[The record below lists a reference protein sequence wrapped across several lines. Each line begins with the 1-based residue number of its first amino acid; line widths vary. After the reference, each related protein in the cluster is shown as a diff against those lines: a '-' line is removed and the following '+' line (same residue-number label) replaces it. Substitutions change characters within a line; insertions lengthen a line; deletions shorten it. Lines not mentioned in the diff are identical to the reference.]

1 MRYDSIEKFNPPP
14 PQRTMNMRKHTLL
27 LFLLLMAMP
36 VLAENRSFRQA
47 REIAERHAA
56 KNGAH
61 IGQQSVKRAKVLN
74 KQQSTTSSRGYYVF
88 PHDGN
93 CGYTIVSGDDRMPEI
108 VGYSTTDTYSEE
120 NMPDGM
126 KHLMQAYEAMATAL
140 ANGDAKVERCLAE
153 KEALAADSTYRQPRV
168 EPLLADIAWGQTEP
182 YNNLCPMY
190 DGQRRTVTGCV
201 ATAMAQLMMYYKYP
215 QTLKSDIPAYQ
226 TSSYQLDM
234 PSVSAGERYDWDNML
249 PQYSGSAY
257 TAAQANAVA
266 KLMYHCGLS
275 AKADYGPSTGTNC
288 TPDVLVKYWGYD
300 PDVIKQLYRENFSLR
315 RWTYILDAELRASR
329 PVLYGGVSTTSGGHA
344 FLCDGTDGDGLY
356 HINWGWNGWSNGY
369 FDITILNSDYSGTES
384 TTAPADGFNYSCDMI
399 VGIMPDN
406 GVADAPLIE
415 TPLLKA
421 RENEGVGCELLTT
434 ERADTS
440 GSFRLSIAAE
450 FVNEEKTAFDGYAG
464 VGLKDESG
472 IYLPLSTSK
481 IYLEGMMEDGSCYIE
496 PLTFEID
503 YSFPKGRTRIYQIY
517 STDGNTWQQCG
528 NYGKLCYN
536 FYGKLFYEFDA
547 TDTTLRMAEDTLSAS
562 LASVDEFVEGYD
574 ASFNLTTSTT
584 ACSEQMVMLYVYG
597 SQTPDKPSEYAQ
609 SLYVNIPAKGHVTRR
624 FALRPPSAGDLYVW
638 VCDKDGRE
646 LVSAQKF
653 EVAESQAPIL
663 TLASKHVNTTAG
675 DLETENAYLWGYR
688 TAVPRV
694 NADKA
699 VLTYNVRNDGGLCYA
714 NARLTSAAFNS
725 STPDGV
731 YSSQSKRVKLSG
743 NGAVTTLT
751 FTLPLAD
758 YEDMRS
764 LRCYLT
770 LYNSSVSAEIM
781 DLDVSEIPEVKY
793 YMVDNPNRY
802 WIQRG
807 SALLF
812 YIAGAPVGVHHIQA
826 SGNSLTVQGGHGC
839 MVLMSEMPRKV
850 GIYNLQGQCVKYV
863 AVEAGQQQNISLPSG
878 IYVVE
883 GKKVIVY

>member
-1 MRYDSIEKFNPPP
+1 
-14 PQRTMNMRKHTLL
+14 MNMRKHTLL

-61 IGQQSVKRAKVLN
+61 IGLQSVKRAKVLN

-168 EPLLADIAWGQTEP
+168 APLLADVVWGQTEP

-190 DGQRRTVTGCV
+190 DDQRRTVTGCV

-226 TSSYQLDM
+226 TKSYQLDM

-257 TAAQANAVA
+257 TAEQANAVA

-275 AKADYGPSTGTNC
+275 FEADYGPSSTSAWCRPN
-288 TPDVLVKYWGYD
+288 VLVKYWGYD
-300 PDVIKQLYRENFSLR
+300 PDVIRPLYRERFSLR
-315 RWTYILDAELRASR
+315 EWTAILDAELRASR
-329 PVLYGGVSTTSGGHA
+329 PVYYTGCSTTSASHA
-344 FLCDGTDGDGLY
+344 FLCDGADGNGLY
-356 HINWGWNGWSNGY
+356 HINWGWSGWSNGY
-369 FDITILNSDYSGTES
+369 FDITILNSDYSGAES
-384 TTAPADGFNYSCDMI
+384 ATAPADGFNYTCSMI

-406 GVADAPLIE
+406 GVADAPLIV
-415 TPLLKA
+415 TPLLTADK
-421 RENEGVGCELLTT
+421 NEWVGCDLLTT
-434 ERADTS
+434 ERADAN

-450 FVNEEKTAFDGYAG
+450 FANYERTAFDGYVG

-481 IYLEGMMEDGSCYIE
+481 IYLGGMGENGSYYSE
-496 PLTFEID
+496 PLRFKIN
-503 YSFPKGRTRIYQIY
+503 YSFPEGRTRIYQIY

-528 NYGKLCYN
+528 NSD
-536 FYGKLFYEFDA
+536 KLFYEFDA
-547 TDTTLRMAEDTLSAS
+547 TDTTLRMVEDTLAAS

-574 ASFNLTTSTT
+574 ASFNLTASTT
-584 ACSEQMVMLYVYG
+584 ACREQNVMLYVYG
-597 SQTPDKPSEYAQ
+597 SQTPDKPSECAQ
-609 SLYVNIPAKGHVTRR
+609 PLYVNIPAKGHVTRR

-638 VCDKDGRE
+638 VCDEDGRE

-714 NARLTSAAFNS
+714 NALLVSVAFNS

-731 YSSQSKRVKLSG
+731 ISSQSKRVKLSG

-758 YEDMRS
+758 YEDLRS
-764 LRCYLT
+764 LSCYLT
-770 LYNSSVSAEIM
+770 LYNSSESAEIM

-793 YMVDNPNRY
+793 YMVDSPNWY
-802 WIQRG
+802 WLQK
-807 SALLF
+807 SSDFMF
-812 YIAGAPVGVHHIQA
+812 YIAGAPVGVHHIQVKDN
-826 SGNSLTVQGGHGC
+826 GLTVQGGHGC
-839 MVLMSEMPRKV
+839 MMLMSEMPRKV
-850 GIYNLQGQCVKYV
+850 GIYNLQGQCIKHV
-863 AVEAGQQQNISLPSG
+863 AVEAGQQQNINLPSG

>member
-1 MRYDSIEKFNPPP
+1 
-14 PQRTMNMRKHTLL
+14 MNMRKHTLL

-61 IGQQSVKRAKVLN
+61 IGLQSVKRAKVLN

-140 ANGDAKVERCLAE
+140 ANGDAKAERCLAE

-190 DGQRRTVTGCV
+190 DDQRRTVTGCV
-201 ATAMAQLMMYYKYP
+201 ATAMAQLMMYYQYP
-215 QTLKSDIPAYQ
+215 QTLKSDIPAYK
-226 TSSYQLDM
+226 TDSYQLDM
-234 PSVSAGERYDWDNML
+234 PLVSAGERYDWDNML

-275 AKADYGPSTGTNC
+275 AKADHGPSTGAWC
-288 TPDVLVKYWGYD
+288 TPYVLVKYWGYD
-300 PDVIKQLYRENFSLR
+300 PDVIKHLYREKFSLR
-315 RWTYILDAELRASR
+315 EWTAILDAELQASR
-329 PVLYGGVSTTSGGHA
+329 PVYYTGCSTTSGGHA
-344 FLCDGTDGDGLY
+344 FLCDGADGNGLY
-356 HINWGWNGWSNGY
+356 HINWGWSGWSNGY
-369 FDITILNSDYSGTES
+369 FDITILNSDYSGAES
-384 TTAPADGFNYSCDMI
+384 ATAPADGYNNTCKMI

-406 GVADAPLIE
+406 GVADAPLIV
-415 TPLLKA
+415 TPLLTA
-421 RENEGVGCELLTT
+421 DENEWVGCDLLTA
-434 ERADTS
+434 ERADANGT
-440 GSFRLSIAAE
+440 FRISIAAE
-450 FVNEEKTAFDGYAG
+450 FGNYEKTAFDGYAG

-481 IYLEGMMEDGSCYIE
+481 IYLGGMGEYGSYYSE
-496 PLTFEID
+496 PLRFKID
-503 YSFPKGRTRIYQIY
+503 YSFPEGRTRIYQIY
-517 STDGNTWQQCG
+517 STDGETWQQCG
-528 NYGKLCYN
+528 NSDKLC
-536 FYGKLFYEFDA
+536 YEFDA
-547 TDTTLRMAEDTLSAS
+547 TDTTLRMVEDTLSAS
-562 LASVDEFVEGYD
+562 LASVDEFVEGYG
-574 ASFNLTTSTT
+574 ASFNLTASTT
-584 ACSEQMVMLYVYG
+584 ACSEQNVMLYVYG
-597 SQTPDKPSEYAQ
+597 SQTPEKPSEYAQ

-638 VCDKDGRE
+638 VCDEDGRE

-653 EVAESQAPIL
+653 EVAENQTPML

-714 NARLTSAAFNS
+714 NACLMSFAFNS

-731 YSSQSKRVKLSG
+731 FLSQSKRVKLSG

-758 YEDMRS
+758 YEDLRS
-764 LRCYLT
+764 LSCDLT
-770 LYNSSVSAEIM
+770 LYDSSESTEIM
-781 DLDVSEIPEVKY
+781 DLDLDVSEIPEVKY
-793 YMVDNPNRY
+793 YIVDNSNRY
-802 WIQRG
+802 WVQRG
-807 SALLF
+807 STLIF
-812 YIAGAPVGVHHIQA
+812 YIAGAPVGVHHIQV
-826 SGNSLTVQGGHGC
+826 SGNSLTVQGGPGC
-839 MVLMSEMPRKV
+839 MTLMSEMPRQV
-850 GIYNLQGQCVKYV
+850 GIYNLQGQCIKYV
-863 AVEAGQQQNISLPSG
+863 AVEAGQQQNISLPLG

>member
-1 MRYDSIEKFNPPP
+1 
-14 PQRTMNMRKHTLL
+14 MRKHTLL

-74 KQQSTTSSRGYYVF
+74 KQQSITSSRGYYVF

-140 ANGDAKVERCLAE
+140 ANGDAKAERCLAE

-168 EPLLADIAWGQTEP
+168 APLLADVVWGQTEP

-190 DGQRRTVTGCV
+190 DAQRRTLNGCV
-201 ATAMAQLMMYYKYP
+201 PTAMAQLMMYYQYP
-215 QTLKSDIPAYQ
+215 QTLQSDIPAYQ
-226 TSSYQLDM
+226 TQSYQLNM
-234 PSVSAGERYDWDNML
+234 PSVSAGERYDWNNML

-275 AKADYGPSTGTNC
+275 VKADYGPSSTSALC
-288 TPDVLVKYWGYD
+288 TPSVLVKYWGYD
-300 PDVIKQLYRENFSLR
+300 PDVIKLLYRENFSLR
-315 RWTYILDAELRASR
+315 EWTAILDAELQASR
-329 PVLYGGVSTTSGGHA
+329 PVYYSGVPFTSVGHA
-344 FLCDGTDGDGLY
+344 FLCDGADGDGLY
-356 HINWGWNGWSNGY
+356 HINWGWSGWSNGY
-369 FDITILNSDYSGTES
+369 FDITVLNSDYSGTES
-384 TTAPADGFNYSCDMI
+384 ATAPADGYNYSCNMI

-406 GVADAPLIE
+406 GVADAPLIV
-415 TPLLKA
+415 TPLLTA
-421 RENEGVGCELLTT
+421 IENEEVGCELLTT

-440 GSFRLSIAAE
+440 GSFKLRINAE
-450 FVNEEKTAFDGYAG
+450 FGNVEETAFEGYAG
-464 VGLKDESG
+464 VCLEDEKG
-472 IYLPLSTSK
+472 TCTLLDARE
-481 IYLEGMMEDGSCYIE
+481 IYLEGMEENGGYYFW

-503 YSFPKGRTRIYQIY
+503 YSFPTGRSRIYQIY
-517 STDGNTWQQCG
+517 STDGETWQQCG
-528 NYGKLCYN
+528 NS
-536 FYGKLFYEFDA
+536 GKLFYEFDA
-547 TDTTLRMAEDTLSAS
+547 TDTTLRMVEDTLSAS

-584 ACSEQMVMLYVYG
+584 ACREQNVMLYVYG
-597 SQTPDKPSEYAQ
+597 SQTPDKPSECAQ
-609 SLYVNIPAKGHVTRR
+609 TLYVNIPAKGHVTRR

-758 YEDMRS
+758 YEDLRS
-764 LRCYLT
+764 LSCGLT
-770 LYNSSVSAEIM
+770 LYNSSESAEIM

-802 WIQRG
+802 WIQR
-807 SALLF
+807 SSSLIF
-812 YIAGAPVGVHHIQA
+812 YIAGAPVGVHHIQV
-826 SGNSLTVQGGHGC
+826 SGNSLTVQGGPGC
-839 MVLMSEMPRKV
+839 MTLMSEMPRQV
-850 GIYNLQGQCVKYV
+850 GIYNLQGQCIKYV
-863 AVEAGQQQNISLPSG
+863 AVEAGQQQNISLPLG

>member
-1 MRYDSIEKFNPPP
+1 
-14 PQRTMNMRKHTLL
+14 MNMRKHTLL

-47 REIAERHAA
+47 REIAERHAV

-61 IGQQSVKRAKVLN
+61 IGLQSVKRAKVLN

-140 ANGDAKVERCLAE
+140 ANGDAKAERCLAE

-168 EPLLADIAWGQTEP
+168 APLLADIAWGQTEP

-190 DGQRRTVTGCV
+190 DDQRRTVTGCV
-201 ATAMAQLMMYYKYP
+201 ATAMAQLMMYYQYP

-226 TSSYQLDM
+226 TSSYQLNM
-234 PSVSAGERYDWDNML
+234 PLVSAGERYDWDNML

-275 AKADYGPSTGTNC
+275 AKADHGPSTGAWC
-288 TPDVLVKYWGYD
+288 TPYVLVKYWGYD
-300 PDVIKQLYRENFSLR
+300 PDVIKHLYREKFSLR
-315 RWTYILDAELRASR
+315 EWTAILDAELQASR
-329 PVLYGGVSTTSGGHA
+329 PVYYTGCSTTSGGHA
-344 FLCDGTDGDGLY
+344 FLCDGADGNGLY
-356 HINWGWNGWSNGY
+356 HINWGWSGWNNGY
-369 FDITILNSDYSGTES
+369 FDITVLNSDYSGAES
-384 TTAPADGFNYSCDMI
+384 ATAPADGFNYTCKMI

-406 GVADAPLIE
+406 GVADAPLIV
-415 TPLLKA
+415 TPLLTA
-421 RENEGVGCELLTT
+421 DENEWVGCDLLTT
-434 ERADTS
+434 ERADANGT
-440 GSFRLSIAAE
+440 FRLSIAAE
-450 FVNEEKTAFDGYAG
+450 FGNYEKTAFDGYAG

-481 IYLEGMMEDGSCYIE
+481 IYLGGMGEYGSYYSE
-496 PLTFEID
+496 PLRFKID
-503 YSFPKGRTRIYQIY
+503 YSFPEGRTRIYQIY
-517 STDGNTWQQCG
+517 STDGETWQQCG
-528 NYGKLCYN
+528 NSDKLC
-536 FYGKLFYEFDA
+536 YEFDA
-547 TDTTLRMAEDTLSAS
+547 TDTTLRMVEDTLSAS
-562 LASVDEFVEGYD
+562 LASVDEFVEGYG
-574 ASFNLTTSTT
+574 ASFNLTASTT
-584 ACSEQMVMLYVYG
+584 ACSEQDVMLYVYG
-597 SQTPDKPSEYAQ
+597 SQTPEKPSEYVQ
-609 SLYVNIPAKGHVTRR
+609 SLHVNIPAKGHVTRR

-638 VCDKDGRE
+638 VCDEDGRE

-653 EVAESQAPIL
+653 EVAESQTPML

-699 VLTYNVRNDGGLCYA
+699 VLAYNVRNDGGLCYA
-714 NARLTSAAFNS
+714 NALLASFAFNS

-731 YSSQSKRVKLSG
+731 FSSQSKRVKLSG

-758 YEDMRS
+758 YEDLRS
-764 LRCYLT
+764 LSCDLT
-770 LYNSSVSAEIM
+770 LYDSSESTEIM
-781 DLDVSEIPEVKY
+781 DLDVSEIEIPEVKY
-793 YMVDNPNRY
+793 YIVDNSNRY
-802 WIQRG
+802 WVQRG
-807 SALLF
+807 STLIF
-812 YIAGAPVGVHHIQA
+812 YIAGAPVGVHHIQV
-826 SGNSLTVQGGHGC
+826 SGNSLTVQGGPGC
-839 MVLMSEMPRKV
+839 VALMSEMPRKV
-850 GIYNLQGQCVKYV
+850 GIYNLQGQCIKYV

>member
-1 MRYDSIEKFNPPP
+1 
-14 PQRTMNMRKHTLL
+14 
-27 LFLLLMAMP
+27 
-36 VLAENRSFRQA
+36 
-47 REIAERHAA
+47 
-56 KNGAH
+56 
-61 IGQQSVKRAKVLN
+61 
-74 KQQSTTSSRGYYVF
+74 
-88 PHDGN
+88 
-93 CGYTIVSGDDRMPEI
+93 
-108 VGYSTTDTYSEE
+108 
-120 NMPDGM
+120 
-126 KHLMQAYEAMATAL
+126 
-140 ANGDAKVERCLAE
+140 
-153 KEALAADSTYRQPRV
+153 
-168 EPLLADIAWGQTEP
+168 
-182 YNNLCPMY
+182 MY

-226 TSSYQLDM
+226 TKSYQLDM

-275 AKADYGPSTGTNC
+275 FEADYGPSSTSAWCRPN
-288 TPDVLVKYWGYD
+288 VLVKYWGYD
-300 PDVIKQLYRENFSLR
+300 PDVIRPLYRENFSLR
-315 RWTYILDAELRASR
+315 EWTAILDAELQALR
-329 PVLYGGVSTTSGGHA
+329 PVYYRGCSTTSGSHA
-344 FLCDGTDGDGLY
+344 FLCDGADGNGLY
-356 HINWGWNGWSNGY
+356 HINWGWSGWSNGY
-369 FDITILNSDYSGTES
+369 FDITVLNSDYSGAES
-384 TTAPADGFNYSCDMI
+384 ATAPADGFNYTCSMI

-406 GVADAPLIE
+406 GVADAPLIV
-415 TPLLKA
+415 TPLLTADK
-421 RENEGVGCELLTT
+421 NEWVGCDLLTT
-434 ERADTS
+434 ERADANW
-440 GSFRLSIAAE
+440 SFRLSIAAE
-450 FVNEEKTAFDGYAG
+450 FANYERTAFDGYAG

-481 IYLEGMMEDGSCYIE
+481 IYLGGMGENGSYYSE
-496 PLTFEID
+496 PLRFKIN
-503 YSFPKGRTRIYQIY
+503 YSFPEGRTRIYQIY

-528 NYGKLCYN
+528 NSD
-536 FYGKLFYEFDA
+536 KLFYEFDA
-547 TDTTLRMAEDTLSAS
+547 TDTTLRMVEDTLAAS

-574 ASFNLTTSTT
+574 ASFNLTASTT
-584 ACSEQMVMLYVYG
+584 ACREQMVMLYVYG
-597 SQTPDKPSEYAQ
+597 SQTPDKPSECAQ
-609 SLYVNIPAKGHVTRR
+609 PLYVNIPAKGHVTRR

-638 VCDKDGRE
+638 VCDEDGHE

-714 NARLTSAAFNS
+714 NALLVSVAFNS

-731 YSSQSKRVKLSG
+731 ISSQSKRVKLSG

-758 YEDMRS
+758 YEDLRS
-764 LRCYLT
+764 LSCYLT
-770 LYNSSVSAEIM
+770 LYNSSESAEIM

-793 YMVDNPNRY
+793 YMVDSPNWY
-802 WIQRG
+802 WLQK
-807 SALLF
+807 SSDFMF
-812 YIAGAPVGVHHIQA
+812 YIAGAPVGVHHIQVKDN
-826 SGNSLTVQGGHGC
+826 GLTVQGGPGC

-850 GIYNLQGQCVKYV
+850 GIYNLQGQCVKHV

>member
-1 MRYDSIEKFNPPP
+1 
-14 PQRTMNMRKHTLL
+14 MNMRKHTLL

-61 IGQQSVKRAKVLN
+61 IGLQSVKRAKVLN

-93 CGYTIVSGDDRMPEI
+93 CGYTIVSVDDRMPEI

-140 ANGDAKVERCLAE
+140 ANGDAKAERCLAE
-153 KEALAADSTYRQPRV
+153 KEALVADSTYRQPRV

-190 DGQRRTVTGCV
+190 DDQRRTVTGCV
-201 ATAMAQLMMYYKYP
+201 ATAMAQLMMYYQYP
-215 QTLKSDIPAYQ
+215 QTLKSDIPAYK
-226 TSSYQLDM
+226 TDSYQLDM
-234 PSVSAGERYDWDNML
+234 PLVSAGERYDWDNML

-275 AKADYGPSTGTNC
+275 AKADHGPSTGAWC
-288 TPDVLVKYWGYD
+288 TPYVLVKYWGYD
-300 PDVIKQLYRENFSLR
+300 PDVIKHLYREKFSLR
-315 RWTYILDAELRASR
+315 EWTAILDAELQASR
-329 PVLYGGVSTTSGGHA
+329 PVYYTGCSTTSGGHA
-344 FLCDGTDGDGLY
+344 FLCDGADGNGLY
-356 HINWGWNGWSNGY
+356 HINWGWSGWSNGY
-369 FDITILNSDYSGTES
+369 FDITILNSDYSGAES
-384 TTAPADGFNYSCDMI
+384 ATAPADGYNNTCKMI

-406 GVADAPLIE
+406 GVADAPLIV
-415 TPLLKA
+415 TPLLTA
-421 RENEGVGCELLTT
+421 DENEWVGCDLLTA
-434 ERADTS
+434 ERADANGT
-440 GSFRLSIAAE
+440 FRISIAAE
-450 FVNEEKTAFDGYAG
+450 FGNYEKTAFDGYAG

-481 IYLEGMMEDGSCYIE
+481 IYLGGMGEYGSYYSE
-496 PLTFEID
+496 PLRFKID
-503 YSFPKGRTRIYQIY
+503 YSFPEGRTRIYQIY
-517 STDGNTWQQCG
+517 STDGETWQQCG
-528 NYGKLCYN
+528 NSDKLC
-536 FYGKLFYEFDA
+536 YEFDA
-547 TDTTLRMAEDTLSAS
+547 TDTTLRMVEDTLSAS
-562 LASVDEFVEGYD
+562 LASVDEFVEGYG
-574 ASFNLTTSTT
+574 ASFNLTASTT
-584 ACSEQMVMLYVYG
+584 ACSEQNVMLYVYG
-597 SQTPDKPSEYAQ
+597 SQTPEKPSEYAQ

-653 EVAESQAPIL
+653 EVVESQTPML

-694 NADKA
+694 NADEA

-714 NARLTSAAFNS
+714 NALLVSFAFNS

-731 YSSQSKRVKLSG
+731 FSSQSKRVKLSG

-758 YEDMRS
+758 YEDLRS
-764 LRCYLT
+764 LSCDLT
-770 LYNSSVSAEIM
+770 LYDSSESTEIM
-781 DLDVSEIPEVKY
+781 DLDLDVSEIPEVKY
-793 YMVDNPNRY
+793 YIVDNSNRY
-802 WIQRG
+802 WVQRG
-807 SALLF
+807 STLIF
-812 YIAGAPVGVHHIQA
+812 YIAGAPVGVHHIQV
-826 SGNSLTVQGGHGC
+826 SGNSLTVQGGPGC
-839 MVLMSEMPRKV
+839 MTLMSEMPRQV
-850 GIYNLQGQCVKYV
+850 GIYNLQGQCIKYV
-863 AVEAGQQQNISLPSG
+863 AVEAGQQQNISLPLG

>member
-1 MRYDSIEKFNPPP
+1 
-14 PQRTMNMRKHTLL
+14 MNMRKHTLL

-61 IGQQSVKRAKVLN
+61 IGLQSVKRAKVLN

-108 VGYSTTDTYSEE
+108 VGYSNTDTYSEE

-153 KEALAADSTYRQPRV
+153 KKALAADSTYRQPRV
-168 EPLLADIAWGQTEP
+168 APLLADVAWGQSEP

-226 TSSYQLDM
+226 TSSYQLNM
-234 PSVSAGERYDWDNML
+234 PLVSAGERYDWDNML

-275 AKADYGPSTGTNC
+275 AKADHGPSTGAWC
-288 TPDVLVKYWGYD
+288 TPYVLVKYWGYD
-300 PDVIKQLYRENFSLR
+300 PDVIKHLYREKFSLR
-315 RWTYILDAELRASR
+315 EWTAILDAELQASR
-329 PVLYGGVSTTSGGHA
+329 PVYYTGCSTTSGGHA
-344 FLCDGTDGDGLY
+344 FLCDGADGNGLY
-356 HINWGWNGWSNGY
+356 HINWGWSGWNNGY
-369 FDITILNSDYSGTES
+369 FDITVLNSDYSGAES
-384 TTAPADGFNYSCDMI
+384 ATAPADGYNYTCKMI

-406 GVADAPLIE
+406 GVADAPLIV
-415 TPLLKA
+415 TPLLTA
-421 RENEGVGCELLTT
+421 DENEWVGCDLLTT
-434 ERADTS
+434 ERADANGT
-440 GSFRLSIAAE
+440 FRLSIAAE
-450 FVNEEKTAFDGYAG
+450 FGNYEKTAFDGYAG

-481 IYLEGMMEDGSCYIE
+481 IYLGGMGEYGSYYSE
-496 PLTFEID
+496 PLRFKID
-503 YSFPKGRTRIYQIY
+503 YSFPEGRTRIYQIY
-517 STDGNTWQQCG
+517 STDGETWQQCG
-528 NYGKLCYN
+528 NSDKLC
-536 FYGKLFYEFDA
+536 YEFDA
-547 TDTTLRMAEDTLSAS
+547 TDTTLRMVEDTLSAS
-562 LASVDEFVEGYD
+562 LASVDEFVEGYG
-574 ASFNLTTSTT
+574 ASFNLTASTT
-584 ACSEQMVMLYVYG
+584 ACSEQDVMLYVYG
-597 SQTPDKPSEYAQ
+597 SQTPEKPSEYAQ
-609 SLYVNIPAKGHVTRR
+609 SLHVNIPAKGHVTRR

-638 VCDKDGRE
+638 VCDEDGRE

-653 EVAESQAPIL
+653 EVAESQTPML

-699 VLTYNVRNDGGLCYA
+699 VLAYNVRNDGGLCYA
-714 NARLTSAAFNS
+714 NALLASFAFNS

-731 YSSQSKRVKLSG
+731 FSSQSKRVKLSG

-758 YEDMRS
+758 YEDLRS
-764 LRCYLT
+764 LSCDLT
-770 LYNSSVSAEIM
+770 LYDSSESTEIM
-781 DLDVSEIPEVKY
+781 DLDVSEIEIPEVKY
-793 YMVDNPNRY
+793 YIVDNSNRY
-802 WIQRG
+802 WVQRG
-807 SALLF
+807 STLIF
-812 YIAGAPVGVHHIQA
+812 YIAGAPVGVHHIQV
-826 SGNSLTVQGGHGC
+826 SGNSLTVQGGPGC
-839 MVLMSEMPRKV
+839 VALMSEMPRKV
-850 GIYNLQGQCVKYV
+850 GIYNLQGQCIKYV
-863 AVEAGQQQNISLPSG
+863 AVEAGQQQNINLPSG

>member
-1 MRYDSIEKFNPPP
+1 
-14 PQRTMNMRKHTLL
+14 MNMRKHTLL

-140 ANGDAKVERCLAE
+140 ANGDAKAERCLAE

-168 EPLLADIAWGQTEP
+168 APLLADIVWGQTEP

-190 DGQRRTVTGCV
+190 DDQRRTLNGCV
-201 ATAMAQLMMYYKYP
+201 PTAMAQLMMYYQYP
-215 QTLKSDIPAYQ
+215 QTLQSDIPAYQ
-226 TSSYQLDM
+226 TSSYQLNM
-234 PSVSAGERYDWDNML
+234 PSVAAGERYDWDNML

-275 AKADYGPSTGTNC
+275 AKADYGPSSTSALC
-288 TPDVLVKYWGYD
+288 TPSVLVKYWGYD
-300 PDVIKQLYRENFSLR
+300 PDVIKFLYRENFSLR
-315 RWTYILDAELRASR
+315 EWTAILDAELQASR
-329 PVLYGGVSTTSGGHA
+329 PVYYSGWSPTSGHA
-344 FLCDGTDGDGLY
+344 FLCDGADGDGLY
-356 HINWGWNGWSNGY
+356 HINWGWSGWSNGY
-369 FDITILNSDYSGTES
+369 FDITVLNYDYSGTES
-384 TTAPADGFNYSCDMI
+384 ATAPTDGYNHSCNMI

-406 GVADAPLIE
+406 GVTDAPLIV
-415 TPLLKA
+415 TPLLTA
-421 RENEGVGCELLTT
+421 IENEEVGCELLTT

-440 GSFRLSIAAE
+440 GSFKLRINAE
-450 FVNEEKTAFDGYAG
+450 FGNVEETAFEGYAG
-464 VGLKDESG
+464 VCLEDEKG
-472 IYLPLSTSK
+472 TCTLLDARE
-481 IYLEGMMEDGSCYIE
+481 IYLEGMEENGGYYFW

-503 YSFPKGRTRIYQIY
+503 YSFPTGRSRIYQIY
-517 STDGNTWQQCG
+517 STDGETWQQCG
-528 NYGKLCYN
+528 NS
-536 FYGKLFYEFDA
+536 GKLFYEFDA
-547 TDTTLRMAEDTLSAS
+547 TDTTLRMVEDTLSAS

-584 ACSEQMVMLYVYG
+584 ACREQNVMLYVYG

-609 SLYVNIPAKGHVTRR
+609 SLYVNIPAKGHVIRR

-653 EVAESQAPIL
+653 EVAESQTPIL

-714 NARLTSAAFNS
+714 NVCLTSAAFNS

-770 LYNSSVSAEIM
+770 LYNSSESAEIM
-781 DLDVSEIPEVKY
+781 DLDVSEIPRVKY
-793 YMVDNPNRY
+793 YMVDSPNRY
-802 WIQRG
+802 WIQSG
-807 SALLF
+807 SALIF
-812 YIAGAPVGVHHIQA
+812 YIAGAPVGVHHIQV

-839 MVLMSEMPRKV
+839 MMLMSEMPRQV
-850 GIYNLQGQCVKYV
+850 GIYNLQGQCIKNV

>member
-1 MRYDSIEKFNPPP
+1 
-14 PQRTMNMRKHTLL
+14 MNMRKHTLL

-61 IGQQSVKRAKVLN
+61 IGLQSVKRAKVLN

-140 ANGDAKVERCLAE
+140 ANGDAKAERCLAE

-168 EPLLADIAWGQTEP
+168 APLLADVAWGQSEP

-226 TSSYQLDM
+226 TSSYQLNM
-234 PSVSAGERYDWDNML
+234 PLVSAGERYDWDNML

-275 AKADYGPSTGTNC
+275 AKADHGPSTGAWC
-288 TPDVLVKYWGYD
+288 TPYVLVKYWGYD
-300 PDVIKQLYRENFSLR
+300 PDVIKHLYREKFSLR
-315 RWTYILDAELRASR
+315 EWTAILDAELQASR
-329 PVLYGGVSTTSGGHA
+329 PVYYTGCSTTSGGHA
-344 FLCDGTDGDGLY
+344 FLCDGADGNGLY
-356 HINWGWNGWSNGY
+356 HINWGWSGWNNGY
-369 FDITILNSDYSGTES
+369 FDITVLNSDYSGAES
-384 TTAPADGFNYSCDMI
+384 ATAPADGYNYTCKMI

-406 GVADAPLIE
+406 GVADAPLIV
-415 TPLLKA
+415 TPLLTA
-421 RENEGVGCELLTT
+421 DENEWVGCDLLTT
-434 ERADTS
+434 ERADANGT
-440 GSFRLSIAAE
+440 FRLSIAAE
-450 FVNEEKTAFDGYAG
+450 FGNYEKTAFDGYAG

-481 IYLEGMMEDGSCYIE
+481 IYLGGMGEYGSYYSE
-496 PLTFEID
+496 PLRFKID
-503 YSFPKGRTRIYQIY
+503 YSFPEGRTRIYQIY
-517 STDGNTWQQCG
+517 STDGETWQQCG
-528 NYGKLCYN
+528 NSDKLC
-536 FYGKLFYEFDA
+536 YEFDA
-547 TDTTLRMAEDTLSAS
+547 TDTTLRMVEDTLSAS
-562 LASVDEFVEGYD
+562 LASVDEFVEGYG
-574 ASFNLTTSTT
+574 ASFNLTASTT
-584 ACSEQMVMLYVYG
+584 ACSEQDVMLYVYG
-597 SQTPDKPSEYAQ
+597 SQTPEKPSEYAQ
-609 SLYVNIPAKGHVTRR
+609 SLHVNIPAKGHVTRR

-638 VCDKDGRE
+638 VCDEDGRE

-653 EVAESQAPIL
+653 EVAESQTPML

-699 VLTYNVRNDGGLCYA
+699 VLAYNVRNDGGLCYA
-714 NARLTSAAFNS
+714 NALLASFAFNS

-731 YSSQSKRVKLSG
+731 FSSQSKRVKLSG

-758 YEDMRS
+758 YEDLRS
-764 LRCYLT
+764 LSCDLT
-770 LYNSSVSAEIM
+770 LYDSSESTEIL

-793 YMVDNPNRY
+793 YIVDNSNRY
-802 WIQRG
+802 WVHRG
-807 SALLF
+807 STLIF
-812 YIAGAPVGVHHIQA
+812 YIAGAPVGVHHIQT

-850 GIYNLQGQCVKYV
+850 GIYNLQGQCVKYI

>member
-1 MRYDSIEKFNPPP
+1 
-14 PQRTMNMRKHTLL
+14 MNMRKHTLL

-61 IGQQSVKRAKVLN
+61 IGLQSVKRAKVLN

-140 ANGDAKVERCLAE
+140 ANGDAKAERCLAE

-168 EPLLADIAWGQTEP
+168 APLLADVAWGQSEP

-226 TSSYQLDM
+226 TSSYQLNM
-234 PSVSAGERYDWDNML
+234 PLVSAGERYDWDNML

-275 AKADYGPSTGTNC
+275 AKADHGPSTGAWC
-288 TPDVLVKYWGYD
+288 TPYVLVKYWGYD
-300 PDVIKQLYRENFSLR
+300 PDVIKHLYREKFSLR
-315 RWTYILDAELRASR
+315 EWTAILDAELQASR
-329 PVLYGGVSTTSGGHA
+329 PVYYTGCSTTSGGHA
-344 FLCDGTDGDGLY
+344 FLCDGADGNGLY
-356 HINWGWNGWSNGY
+356 HINWGWSGWNNGY
-369 FDITILNSDYSGTES
+369 FDITVLNSDYSGAES
-384 TTAPADGFNYSCDMI
+384 ATAPADGYNYTCKMI

-406 GVADAPLIE
+406 GVADAPLIV
-415 TPLLKA
+415 TPLLTA
-421 RENEGVGCELLTT
+421 DENEWVGCDLLTT
-434 ERADTS
+434 ERADANGT
-440 GSFRLSIAAE
+440 FRLSIAAE
-450 FVNEEKTAFDGYAG
+450 FGNYEKTAFDGYAG

-481 IYLEGMMEDGSCYIE
+481 IYLGGMGEYGSYYSE
-496 PLTFEID
+496 PLRFKID
-503 YSFPKGRTRIYQIY
+503 YSFPEGRTRIYQIY
-517 STDGNTWQQCG
+517 STDGETWQQCG
-528 NYGKLCYN
+528 NSDKLC
-536 FYGKLFYEFDA
+536 YEFDA
-547 TDTTLRMAEDTLSAS
+547 TDTTLRMVEDTLSAS
-562 LASVDEFVEGYD
+562 LASVDEFVEGYG
-574 ASFNLTTSTT
+574 ASFNLTASTT
-584 ACSEQMVMLYVYG
+584 ACSEQDVMLYVYG
-597 SQTPDKPSEYAQ
+597 SQTPEKPSEYAQ
-609 SLYVNIPAKGHVTRR
+609 SLHVNIPAKGHVTRR
-624 FALRPPSAGDLYVW
+624 FALRPPLAGDLYVW
-638 VCDKDGRE
+638 VCDEDGRE

-653 EVAESQAPIL
+653 EVAESQTPML

-699 VLTYNVRNDGGLCYA
+699 VLAYNVRNDGGLCYA
-714 NARLTSAAFNS
+714 NALLASFAFNS

-731 YSSQSKRVKLSG
+731 FSSQSKRVKLSG

-758 YEDMRS
+758 YEDLRS
-764 LRCYLT
+764 LSCDLT
-770 LYNSSVSAEIM
+770 LYDSSESTEIM
-781 DLDVSEIPEVKY
+781 DLDVSEIEIPEVKY
-793 YMVDNPNRY
+793 YIVDNSNRY
-802 WIQRG
+802 WVQRG
-807 SALLF
+807 STLIF
-812 YIAGAPVGVHHIQA
+812 YIAGAPVGVHHIQV
-826 SGNSLTVQGGHGC
+826 SGNSLTVQGGPGC
-839 MVLMSEMPRKV
+839 VALMSEMPRKV
-850 GIYNLQGQCVKYV
+850 GIYNLQGQCVKHV

>member
-1 MRYDSIEKFNPPP
+1 
-14 PQRTMNMRKHTLL
+14 
-27 LFLLLMAMP
+27 MAMP

-61 IGQQSVKRAKVLN
+61 IGLQSVKRAKVLN

-140 ANGDAKVERCLAE
+140 ANGDAKAERCLAE

-168 EPLLADIAWGQTEP
+168 APLLADVAWGQSEP

-215 QTLKSDIPAYQ
+215 QTLKSDIPAYK
-226 TSSYQLDM
+226 TDSYQLDM
-234 PSVSAGERYDWDNML
+234 PLVSAGERYDWDNML

-275 AKADYGPSTGTNC
+275 AKADHGPSTGAWC
-288 TPDVLVKYWGYD
+288 TPYVLVKYWGYD
-300 PDVIKQLYRENFSLR
+300 PDVIKHLYREKFSLR
-315 RWTYILDAELRASR
+315 EWTAILDAELQASR
-329 PVLYGGVSTTSGGHA
+329 PVYYTGCSTTSGGHA
-344 FLCDGTDGDGLY
+344 FLCDGADGNGLY
-356 HINWGWNGWSNGY
+356 HINWGWSGWSNGY
-369 FDITILNSDYSGTES
+369 FDITILNSDYSGAES
-384 TTAPADGFNYSCDMI
+384 ATAPADGYNNTCKMI

-406 GVADAPLIE
+406 GVADAPLIV
-415 TPLLKA
+415 TPLLTA
-421 RENEGVGCELLTT
+421 DENEWVGCDLLTA
-434 ERADTS
+434 ERADANGT
-440 GSFRLSIAAE
+440 FRISIAAE
-450 FVNEEKTAFDGYAG
+450 FGNYEKTAFDGYAG

-481 IYLEGMMEDGSCYIE
+481 IYLGGMGEYGSYYSE
-496 PLTFEID
+496 PLRFKID
-503 YSFPKGRTRIYQIY
+503 YSFPEGRTRIYQIY
-517 STDGNTWQQCG
+517 STDGETWQQCG
-528 NYGKLCYN
+528 NSDKLC
-536 FYGKLFYEFDA
+536 YEFDA
-547 TDTTLRMAEDTLSAS
+547 TDTTLRMVEDTLSAS
-562 LASVDEFVEGYD
+562 LASVDEFVEGYG
-574 ASFNLTTSTT
+574 ASFNLTASTT
-584 ACSEQMVMLYVYG
+584 ACSEQNVMLYVYG
-597 SQTPDKPSEYAQ
+597 SQTPEKPSEYAQ

-638 VCDKDGRE
+638 VCDEDGRE

-653 EVAESQAPIL
+653 EVAENQTPML

-694 NADKA
+694 NADEA

-714 NARLTSAAFNS
+714 NACLMSFAFNS

-731 YSSQSKRVKLSG
+731 FSSQSKRVKLSG

-758 YEDMRS
+758 YEDLRS
-764 LRCYLT
+764 LSCYLT
-770 LYNSSVSAEIM
+770 LYNSSESAEIM

-793 YMVDNPNRY
+793 YMVDSPNWY
-802 WIQRG
+802 WLQK
-807 SALLF
+807 SSDFMF
-812 YIAGAPVGVHHIQA
+812 YIAGAPVGVHHIQVKDN
-826 SGNSLTVQGGHGC
+826 GLTVQGGHGC
-839 MVLMSEMPRKV
+839 MMLMSEMPRKV
-850 GIYNLQGQCVKYV
+850 GIYNLQGQCIKHV